1 MSNKSKPMSG
11 NKSSSSRRG
20 AENIGPMP
28 TPSDFL
34 EVFPDKDI
42 TPSNCQLRKSKVFIL
57 MDWEASKFV
66 QHPPK

>member
-1 MSNKSKPMSG
+1 MSNKSKPNSG
-11 NKSSSSRRG
+11 QKSRRS

-34 EVFPDKDI
+34 EVYPDKEI
-42 TPSNCQLRKSKVFIL
+42 IPANCQMRKSKVFIL